1 MISLQNLVKIMT
13 ANISEWRF
21 YNFKGFADQLVFQED
36 IYCSNYQLMIVFI
49 KKKISLI
56 LPTVTNLFDMVHLF
70 MNF

>member
-13 ANISEWRF
+13 AIISEWRF

-36 IYCSNYQLMIVFI
+36 IYCSNYQLMIAFI
-49 KKKISLI
+49 KKISLI
-56 LPTVTNLFDMVHLF
+56 LPTITNLFDMVHLF